1 MAGEKDTDEQ
11 GAKSASVNRATSA
24 DDVSSELATP
34 TDATD
39 ATTVNTGPDQTASA
53 KNNAIADKDAPIDI
67 NLTNTQSSKEVFSS
81 EEFLRTVTDRP
92 GVYRMFS
99 ESGDIIYVGKASNL
113 KNRLSSYFQKNI
125 DSPKTRVL
133 VSQIADVQ
141 VTVTASASEALI
153 LEHNLIKEHRPRYN
167 VVLRDDKSY
176 PYIFI
181 STRDAYPRISYQRG
195 VRKARGKYIG
205 PYPSAGSVKRSL
217 SLVQKLFRVR
227 QCEDS
232 YFRNRSRPCLQYQI
246 QRCTAPC
253 VNAITE
259 EEYAEDVAMS
269 IKVLEGK
276 STEVIDDLAS
286 RMEQASEQLEFE
298 LAGKLRDQ
306 IGHLKTVNDLSV
318 AIRDREDADYVGV
331 ATKGGQSCVQVF
343 FVRHGTN
350 LGNKAFFPSTPAE
363 SSSAEILNAFISQ
376 FYIDHDVPREIII
389 SEPVPDMQLLQE
401 IFSSRAAT
409 NVTITNRVRGER
421 AKLQTLALTNADV
434 SLATRLASRSGMAAR
449 LDALRELV
457 ELDEL
462 PRRMECFDISHTMG
476 EATVAS
482 CVVFNADG
490 PDKAQYRRFN
500 ISDITPGDDY
510 AAMRQALTRRYTRLL
525 KENTDLPD
533 ILFIDGGKGQ
543 IGVALDVMRELQID
557 NMEVI
562 GVSKGPDRR
571 PGDETL
577 ILCRS
582 QTEKQLNNDS
592 AALLLIQQIRDE
604 AHRFAI
610 AGHRGKR
617 AKKRQKSS
625 LEEIKG
631 LGPKRRKAL
640 LTHFGGLQKLTK
652 AGVDDIASVPGI
664 SAELAAR
671 VYDELHPGGKLPPL
685 QIKE

>member
-1 MAGEKDTDEQ
+1 MNSEKNKGDT
-11 GAKSASVNRATSA
+11 K
-24 DDVSSELATP
+24 
-34 TDATD
+34 ATD
-39 ATTVNTGPDQTASA
+39 SVGIDDTV
-53 KNNAIADKDAPIDI
+53 
-67 NLTNTQSSKEVFSS
+67 VFSAES
-81 EEFLRTVTDRP
+81 FLRTVTDRP
-92 GVYRMFS
+92 GVYRMFNAND
-99 ESGDIIYVGKASNL
+99 DIIYVGKASNL
-113 KNRLSSYFQKNI
+113 KNRLSSYFQKNL
-125 DSPKTRVL
+125 DSTKTRML

-141 VTVTASASEALI
+141 ITVTASASEALL

-176 PYIFI
+176 PYVFI
-181 STRDAYPRISYQRG
+181 STRDAYPRIAYQRG
-195 VRKARGKYIG
+195 VRKVKGKYIG

-253 VNAITE
+253 VKAITE
-259 EEYAEDVAMS
+259 EEYEADVAMS
-269 IKVLEGK
+269 VKVLEGK
-276 STEVIDDLAS
+276 SSEVIKDLVT
-286 RMEQASEQLEFE
+286 RMETASEQLEFE

-306 IGHLKTVNDLSV
+306 IGNLKSVSDLSV
-318 AIRDREDADYVGV
+318 AMRDKEDADYVGV
-331 ATKGGQSCVQVF
+331 ATRGGQSCVQVF
-343 FVRHGTN
+343 FIRNGTN
-350 LGNKAFFPSTPAE
+350 LGNKAFYPTTPAE
-363 SSSAEILNAFISQ
+363 SSSAEILNAFIAQ
-376 FYIDHDVPREIII
+376 FYLEHDVPREIIVC
-389 SEPVPDMQLLQE
+389 EPLQDQQLLQE
-401 IFSSRAAT
+401 IFSSRVAGS
-409 NVTITNRVRGER
+409 VTITHKVRGER

-434 SLATRLASRSGMAAR
+434 SLAARLASRSGMAAR

-457 ELDEL
+457 ELEEL
-462 PRRMECFDISHTMG
+462 PGHMECFDISHTMG

-482 CVVFNADG
+482 CVVFNAEG

-525 KENTDLPD
+525 KENRDLPD

-543 IGVALDVMRELQID
+543 IGVALEVMSELQID
-557 NMEVI
+557 GMEIV

-577 ILCRS
+577 ILCR
-582 QTEKQLNNDS
+582 QRTEKQLNNDS

-625 LEEIKG
+625 LEDIKG

-640 LTHFGGLQKLTK
+640 LTYFGGIQKLTK
-652 AGVDDIASVPGI
+652 AGVEDIASVPGM
-664 SAELAAR
+664 STELASR
-671 VYDELHPGGKLPPL
+671 VYDELHPGGVLPPA
-685 QIKE
+685 QPKE

>member
-1 MAGEKDTDEQ
+1 MNDDSEDRIGE
-11 GAKSASVNRATSA
+11 SA
-24 DDVSSELATP
+24 DASN
-34 TDATD
+34 DASNPEAPAFD
-39 ATTVNTGPDQTASA
+39 ASA
-53 KNNAIADKDAPIDI
+53 
-67 NLTNTQSSKEVFSS
+67 
-81 EEFLRTVTDRP
+81 FLKTVTDRP

-99 ESGDIIYVGKASNL
+99 AANDIIYVGKASNL

-125 DSPKTRVL
+125 DSAKTRVL

-141 VTVTASASEALI
+141 VTVTASAGEALL

-181 STRDAYPRISYQRG
+181 SMRDEYPRISYQRG
-195 VRKARGKYIG
+195 ARRVKGKYIG

-227 QCEDS
+227 QCDDS

-253 VNAITE
+253 VKHISAE
-259 EEYAEDVAMS
+259 DYAADVAMS
-269 IKVLEGK
+269 VKVLEGK
-276 STEVIDDLAS
+276 STEVIKDLVA
-286 RMEQASEQLEFE
+286 RMETASEELEFE
-298 LAGKLRDQ
+298 TAAKLRDQ
-306 IGHLKTVNDLSV
+306 IGSLKSVSDLSV
-318 AIRDREDADYVGV
+318 SMREREDADYVGV
-331 ATKGGQSCVQVF
+331 ATRGGQSCVQVF
-343 FVRHGTN
+343 FIRNGTN
-350 LGNKAFFPSTPAE
+350 LGNKAFYPATPAD

-376 FYIDHDVPREIII
+376 FYLEHDVPREIIV
-389 SEPVPDMQLLQE
+389 SEPIPDSQLLQE
-401 IFSSRAAT
+401 IFSGRGAGS
-409 NVTITNRVRGER
+409 VTISHKVRGDR

-457 ELDEL
+457 ELEEM

-482 CVVFNADG
+482 CVVFNAEG
-490 PDKAQYRRFN
+490 PAKDQYRRFN

-525 KENTDLPD
+525 KENVDLPD

-543 IGVALDVMRELQID
+543 ISVALDVMQELQID
-557 NMEVI
+557 SMEVV

-577 ILCRS
+577 ILCR
-582 QTEKQLNNDS
+582 QKMEKQLNNDS

-625 LEEIKG
+625 LEDIKG

-640 LTHFGGLQKLTK
+640 LTFFGGIQKLTK
-652 AGVDDIASVPGI
+652 AGVEDIAAVPGI
-664 SAELAAR
+664 SNDLATK
-671 VYDELHPGGKLPPL
+671 VYDELHPGGVLAPVQAPL
-685 QIKE
+685 QEKSQADEARMSSSDVKTKE

>member
-1 MAGEKDTDEQ
+1 MNGESENSDKVDGDNQYREPESRAPATTKPK
-11 GAKSASVNRATSA
+11 AKSDGLSIDKPSEPFDSSA
-24 DDVSSELATP
+24 
-34 TDATD
+34 
-39 ATTVNTGPDQTASA
+39 
-53 KNNAIADKDAPIDI
+53 
-67 NLTNTQSSKEVFSS
+67 
-81 EEFLRTVTDRP
+81 FLRTVTDRP
-92 GVYRMFS
+92 GVYRMFNAHS
-99 ESGDIIYVGKASNL
+99 DIIYVGKASNL
-113 KNRLSSYFQKNI
+113 KNRLSSYFQKNL

-133 VSQIADVQ
+133 VAQIADVQ
-141 VTVTASASEALI
+141 VTVTASAGEALL

-195 VRKARGKYIG
+195 ARRVKGKYIG

-217 SLVQKLFRVR
+217 SLVQKLFKVR

-253 VNAITE
+253 VAHITP
-259 EEYAEDVAMS
+259 EEYADDVAMS
-269 IKVLEGK
+269 IKLLEGK
-276 STEVIDDLAS
+276 SVEVVNSLVE
-286 RMEQASEQLEFE
+286 RMDAASESLEFE

-306 IGHLKTVNDLSV
+306 ISSLKSVSDLSV
-318 AIRDREDADYVGV
+318 NMRDKEDADYVGV
-331 ATKGGQSCVQVF
+331 DTRGGQSCVQVF
-343 FVRHGTN
+343 FIRNGTN
-350 LGNKAFFPSTPAE
+350 LGNKAFYPATPSG
-363 SSSAEILNAFISQ
+363 SSQAEILNAFIAQ
-376 FYIDHDVPREIII
+376 FYLEHDVPREIIV
-389 SEPVPDMQLLQE
+389 SEPIPDAQLLQE
-401 IFSSRAAT
+401 IFSSRGAGS
-409 NVTITNRVRGER
+409 VTITHKVRGER
-421 AKLQTLALTNADV
+421 AKLQSLAMTNAEV

-449 LDALRELV
+449 LDALRELI
-457 ELDEL
+457 ELEEL

-482 CVVFNADG
+482 CVVFTAEGAD
-490 PDKAQYRRFN
+490 KQQYRRFN

-525 KENTDLPD
+525 KENVDMPD

-543 IGVALDVMRELQID
+543 ISVALEVMKELQID
-557 NMEVI
+557 NMEIV

-571 PGDETL
+571 PGEETL
-577 ILCRS
+577 ILCRQQS
-582 QTEKQLNNDS
+582 EKQLNNDS

-625 LEEIKG
+625 LEDIKG

-640 LTHFGGLQKLTK
+640 LTHFGGIQRLTK
-652 AGVDDIASVPGI
+652 AGVEDIAGVPGI
-664 SAELAAR
+664 SAELATR
-671 VYDELHPGGKLPPL
+671 VYEELHPGGLLPKAQP
-685 QIKE
+685 E

>member
-1 MAGEKDTDEQ
+1 MNG
-11 GAKSASVNRATSA
+11 
-24 DDVSSELATP
+24 
-34 TDATD
+34 
-39 ATTVNTGPDQTASA
+39 
-53 KNNAIADKDAPIDI
+53 DKDNRDADAAD
-67 NLTNTQSSKEVFSS
+67 SSKSNASS
-81 EEFLRTVTDRP
+81 DDAKTDGVNAEFNPTEFLRTVTDRP
-92 GVYRMFS
+92 GVYRMFNDTA
-99 ESGDIIYVGKASNL
+99 DIIYVGKASNL
-113 KNRLSSYFQKNI
+113 KNRLSSYFQKNL
-125 DSPKTRVL
+125 DSAKTRVL
-133 VSQIADVQ
+133 VSHIAEVQ
-141 VTVTASASEALI
+141 VTVTASAAEALL

-181 STRDAYPRISYQRG
+181 STKDAYPRISYQRG
-195 VRKARGKYIG
+195 VRKVKGKYIG

-217 SLVQKLFRVR
+217 SLVQKLFNVR

-253 VNAITE
+253 VNAISE
-259 EEYAEDVAMS
+259 EEYAKDVAMS
-269 IKVLEGK
+269 VKVLEGK
-276 STEVIDDLAS
+276 STEVIKDLVS
-286 RMEQASEQLEFE
+286 RMESASESLEFE

-306 IGHLKTVNDLSV
+306 IGNLKSVSDLSGSM
-318 AIRDREDADYVGV
+318 RDREDADYVGV
-331 ATKGGQSCVQVF
+331 ATRGGQSCVQVF
-343 FVRHGTN
+343 FIRNGTN
-350 LGNKAFFPSTPAE
+350 LGNKAFYPTTPAE
-363 SSSAEILNAFISQ
+363 STSAEILNAFISQ
-376 FYIDHDVPREIII
+376 FYIDHDVPREIIVT
-389 SEPVPDMQLLQE
+389 EPVPDRQLLQE
-401 IFSSRAAT
+401 IFSSRVPGS
-409 NVTITNRVRGER
+409 VTITHKVRGER
-421 AKLQTLALTNADV
+421 AKLQTLALNNADI

-457 ELDEL
+457 ELEEL

-482 CVVFNADG
+482 CVVFNAEG
-490 PDKAQYRRFN
+490 ADKAQYRRFN
-500 ISDITPGDDY
+500 ITDITPGDDY

-525 KENTDLPD
+525 KENRDLPD

-543 IGVALDVMRELQID
+543 IGVALEVMQELQID
-557 NMEVI
+557 NMEIV

-577 ILCRS
+577 ILCR
-582 QTEKQLNNDS
+582 QRTEKQLNNDS

-617 AKKRQKSS
+617 AKKRRQSS

-640 LTHFGGLQKLTK
+640 LTHFGGIQKLNK
-652 AGVDDIASVPGI
+652 AGVEDIASVPGI
-664 SAELAAR
+664 STELASK
-671 VYDELHPGGKLPPL
+671 VYDELHPGGALPPVHP
-685 QIKE
+685 KE